1 MSERDLD
8 EHDINHERFGN
19 QSEQTFWG
27 DED

>member
-1 MSERDLD
+1 MSGRDLD
-8 EHDINHERFGN
+8 QHDINHDTFGN

>member
-1 MSERDLD
+1 MSDRDLD
-8 EHDINHERFGN
+8 EHDINHDTFGN